1 MGNRVHSGPV
11 PSRQGGLLSTIV
23 RWRGAT
29 SHSTRTWSRACGE
42 TRSSHQRRT
51 RAMSSSGSSAIGS
64 VFLAAADVGGVGH
77 PVAGGGALPGDGDV
91 DVDAEYAGEQGG
103 GEFGGELEEGGR
115 TCLPWPDA
123 QGLEPLSQVCGVDGA
138 AGLPAREQ
146 PGRGAGGSGGGVP
159 AFTVEQLEGQIG
171 RASCRER

>member
-77 PVAGGGALPGDGDV
+77 PVAGGGALPSDGDV
-91 DVDAEYAGEQGG
+91 DVDAEHAGEQGG
-103 GEFGGELEEGGR
+103 GEFGGELEQRGGAR
-115 TCLPWPDA
+115 LAGLDA
-123 QGLEPLSQVCGVDGA
+123 EVFEALSQVGGSDRA
-138 AGLPAREQ
+138 ARLPAGNR
-146 PGRGAGGSGGGVP
+146 PIPVP
-159 AFTVEQLEGQIG
+159 PTGPT
-171 RASCRER
+171 CRVPNLRLRD